1 MGGYIWTFKD
11 KGGDKDKSKNNK
23 LMYFDIDD
31 DNPLEKYK
39 TIWNNI
45 QNVQNMKFNDL
56 TVYDDRYI
64 HTKINLKIIVYWL
77 LWFANI
83 KSWHL

>member
-1 MGGYIWTFKD
+1 
-11 KGGDKDKSKNNK
+11 
-23 LMYFDIDD
+23 MYFDIDD

-64 HTKINLKIIVYWL
+64 HTKINLKIIVY
-77 LWFANI
+77 
-83 KSWHL
+83 